1 MENSS
6 ENFPEKEWSPEQR
19 RDYEHESLRET
30 REQLTR
36 VVAAKSEQHELRE
49 VRLEGTY
56 PDTAIVVR
64 LWDRRFDKE
73 LTRTYPIWKTPVL
86 AGTRG
91 IRESPYT
98 VGMLITTW
106 SLGG

>member
-1 MENSS
+1 MENPSKNS
-6 ENFPEKEWSPEQR
+6 RDEDWSPDQR
-19 RDYEHESLRET
+19 HAYERESLRET

-36 VVAAKSEQHELRE
+36 LVAAPSVQYELRE
-49 VRLEGTY
+49 IRLEGTY
-56 PDTAIVVR
+56 PDTAIVVCV
-64 LWDRRFDKE
+64 WDRRVDKE
-73 LTRTYPIWKTPVL
+73 RTTRYPIWKLGVL
-86 AGTRG
+86 RGSRG